1 MATVSWRGDALAV
14 AHVEE
19 GNVGGTGEVGD
30 LFTCTIGNKSFTYVS
45 TTDVLATTADAIA
58 TAWNALSATYYPEFH
73 EVLAAGNADGTYSL
87 TAKTPGKPFTVT
99 LTEAEGGVV
108 DDQTHTLTGPNP
120 TDNAGPNSYDTAGNW
135 SGSAVPLGADDVV
148 LENSTDSITYG
159 LARPAGTLTTKTD
172 ADTGIVTL
180 PTGHGITDSGTV
192 SVSWSGG
199 GRGDMTVTAY
209 DTTTVSVDGGSGD
222 DLPAQDTA
230 VSVHL
235 DLTSFSPKASFT
247 GDIGLPGRNASGYDE
262 YRQEYLQ
269 VGATTITIG
278 QGDGDGSGRIKQ
290 DSGATLTALNVY
302 RTGRRAEAGVPSL
315 LWKGTHASNVVT
327 VNRGDLGVAFF
338 AGETAT
344 ILTLNVGYINSPLSD
359 AKVHL
364 GSGVTLTTAN
374 IDGGQTTILNA
385 VTTINQTAGVVT
397 VGEDATVGTL
407 NLDGGTC
414 YYKSTGTITAADVD
428 DGAVLDFR
436 QDGRSR
442 TFTNCTVHSGG
453 AVYDPNGTVIW
464 TNPISCPDGLDNVTL
479 ELGPGVTVTA

>member
-1 MATVSWRGDALAV
+1 MATVSWSGDALAV

-30 LFTCTIGNKSFTYVS
+30 LFTCTIGNKSFTHVS
-45 TTDVLATTADAIA
+45 TTATLATTADAIA
-58 TAWNALSATYYPEFH
+58 SAWNALSPSYYPEFA
-73 EVLAAGNADGTYSL
+73 EITALGNGDGTYSL
-87 TAKTPGKPFTVT
+87 TADTLGKPFTVT
-99 LTEAEGGVV
+99 LTEADGGGT
-108 DDQTHTLTGPNP
+108 DDQTHTLTDPNP
-120 TDNAGPNSYDTAGNW
+120 TDNSGPNSYGTAGNW

-159 LARPAGTLTTKTD
+159 LARPAGTLTTRAD
-172 ADTGIVTL
+172 DDTGIVTL

-192 SVSWSGG
+192 SLSWSGG

-209 DTTTVSVDGGSGD
+209 DATTVSVDVGD
-222 DLPAQDTA
+222 GDNLPAQDTA

-235 DLTSFSPKASFT
+235 DLTSLSAKASFT

-269 VGATTITIG
+269 VGATMITIG

-290 DSGATLTALNVY
+290 DSGATLTTLNIY
-302 RTGRRAEAGVPSL
+302 KTGRRAEAGVPSL

-338 AGETAT
+338 AGEVAT
-344 ILTLNVGYINSPLSD
+344 ILTLNVGYINTPLTDS
-359 AKVHL
+359 KVHL

-385 VTTINQTAGVVT
+385 VTTINQTAGEVT

-414 YYKSTGTITAADVD
+414 YYKSTGTCTSADID

-436 QDGRSR
+436 QDGRGR
-442 TFTNCTVHSGG
+442 TFMNCTVHRGG
-453 AVYDPNGTVIW
+453 AVYDPNGTVDW
-464 TNPISCPDGLDNVTL
+464 DSPISCPDGLDNVTL
-479 ELGPGVTVTA
+479 ELGPSVTVTA